1 MGDPLPP
8 PPTADVTY
16 GSPLSDAALAMAV
29 GSFFIPLSSSSSAVQ
44 SLYLQQQQPLRRRR
58 RLPSSAIRLLN
69 EKIMKCWEEEKQEGG
84 KSA

>member
-29 GSFFIPLSSSSSAVQ
+29 GSFFIPLSSSSAVQ

-69 EKIMKCWEEEKQEGG
+69 EKIMKCWEGGTEGG
-84 KSA
+84 RVQE